1 MVTGSTFVIGLKPE
15 KLSTL
20 SNNFSEAPKAM
31 VLTAI
36 REPAH
41 FVSLAGRKTLTGNLM
56 PVQSPI
62 GERTR
67 PHFYQTLLAVQLLV
81 APVDKDALKRR
92 LLTRTSNVMR
102 IIRMLMLEISPSGD
116 SAIRFLERA
125 TKRIDVVL
133 HPESRAEA
141 PPGGKPQ
148 LQKIALD
155 FNFEKLQFC
164 C

>member
-1 MVTGSTFVIGLKPE
+1 
-15 KLSTL
+15 
-20 SNNFSEAPKAM
+20 M

-92 LLTRTSNVMR
+92 LFTRTSNVMR
-102 IIRMLMLEISPSGD
+102 IIRMLMLEISPKGLNK
-116 SAIRFLERA
+116 SAFGACDKADAVRRNA
-125 TKRIDVVL
+125 RCPCRVGT
-133 HPESRAEA
+133 
-141 PPGGKPQ
+141 PGGKPQ